1 MSAPSFCGS
10 DSVLPQLSRHG
21 LFDLGPGIF
30 AEAPVLPSTWS
41 GHGGTSTIADH
52 RNTKT
57 KPGSSLV
64 QTDLVSTDKKHLGRG
79 HHSSLIQCQFT
90 GNNPTRFGRCICKR
104 SQSVRPGR
112 LGAKLHPGHHR
123 SINRGYR
130 SAASRFRRTKL
141 PTHMLTLALNIPIVC
156 VVVGQDRIN
165 PSSPSTAANRHLWQ
179 FVIFQMEP
187 SDSCY
192 KSRFST
198 GFTEYREC

>member
-1 MSAPSFCGS
+1 MSAPSCHGP

-30 AEAPVLPSTWS
+30 AEARYYQAHGLDMVVLVLLP
-41 GHGGTSTIADH
+41 TIETPRRSQVRA
-52 RNTKT
+52 
-57 KPGSSLV
+57 LV

-90 GNNPTRFGRCICKR
+90 GNNPTGFGRCICKR

-141 PTHMLTLALNIPIVC
+141 PTHMLTLALNILIVC
-156 VVVGQDRIN
+156 VVVGQD
-165 PSSPSTAANRHLWQ
+165 
-179 FVIFQMEP
+179 
-187 SDSCY
+187 
-192 KSRFST
+192 
-198 GFTEYREC
+198 